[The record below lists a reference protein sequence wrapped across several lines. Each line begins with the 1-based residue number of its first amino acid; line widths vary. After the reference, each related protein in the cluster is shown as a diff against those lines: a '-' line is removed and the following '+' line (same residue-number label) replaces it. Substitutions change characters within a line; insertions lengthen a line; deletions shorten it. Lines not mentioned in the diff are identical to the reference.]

1 MPRAW
6 RPQGFSPQLDV
17 AGGQSSPVRSAKRS
31 EPSDS
36 ILSACSL
43 ERLSFDIPFSVSG
56 VTLVGLA
63 IMKIVWEVDL
73 GSAPRASQHAEGHLP
88 HVSGSRAALAQPPV
102 QKGARGPPEPQHG
115 WRGQASGW
123 HTASAP
129 AAGGPGQGAVT
140 PKTEGPARSFLP
152 QSVRVRA
159 TCPVRVR
166 SGGLFPVTCQRPSDT
181 PPGAGACPP
190 P

>member
-6 RPQGFSPQLDV
+6 RPRGFSPQLDV

-43 ERLSFDIPFSVSG
+43 ERLSFDIPFSVWG

-129 AAGGPGQGAVT
+129 AAGGPGQGACY
-140 PKTEGPARSFLP
+140 PQNRGPRQVLFST
-152 QSVRVRA
+152 VRA
-159 TCPVRVR
+159 GPCDLPSPSPQWRP
-166 SGGLFPVTCQRPSDT
+166 FPRDLP
-181 PPGAGACPP
+181 AAI
-190 P
+190 